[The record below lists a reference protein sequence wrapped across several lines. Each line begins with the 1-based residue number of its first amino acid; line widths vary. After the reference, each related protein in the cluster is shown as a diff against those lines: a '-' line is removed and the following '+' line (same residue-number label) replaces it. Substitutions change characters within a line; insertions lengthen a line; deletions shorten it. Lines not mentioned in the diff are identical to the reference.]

1 MMDSNEQN
9 LDDFSVKGLV
19 KNLRDWIYFLLSKS
33 KNIITLTFLF
43 LVLTLAYNYIKS
55 PIHYARTSFVLDSE
69 SSSNSI
75 SDIASLAS
83 LAGINASSF
92 IDSSSLFQ
100 IDNIQELYRSS
111 SMLKQTLL
119 TKYTFGNQTEILI
132 NKFGK
137 EEKIDKKWNKLG
149 VDFTKQSLI
158 KSKSRLHDSVLM
170 EAVKIIKEKYLFVDK
185 PSRKTTI
192 LEIGFDHKNE
202 LLAKSFNENLVS
214 IVNNFYFKTKTKKTG
229 ENLEILQRQ
238 ADSVKN
244 VLDKS
249 ILFLAEKDQSIP
261 NPNPLTKVSLVPYQ
275 KALVDVQA
283 NGAIYQEIVTQLEL
297 AKVNHRNKT
306 PLIQIID
313 KPTLPLEN
321 SRLRFFECIVYGLF
335 GGFVISIIYFS
346 LIRFYQSL
354 IK

>member
-1 MMDSNEQN
+1 MMDLNEQN
-9 LDDFSVKGLV
+9 LDDFSVKGLI
-19 KNLRDWIYFLLSKS
+19 KNLRDWISFLLSKS
-33 KNIITLTFLF
+33 KNILKLAFLF
-43 LVLTLAYNYIKS
+43 LVLTLAYNYIIS

-75 SDIASLAS
+75 GDIASLAS

-119 TKYTFGNQTEILI
+119 TKYKFGNQTDILI

-149 VDFTKQSLI
+149 VDFTKQSLMDA
-158 KSKSRLHDSVLM
+158 KSRLHDSILM

-321 SRLRFFECIVYGLF
+321 SRLKFIECLIYGLF
-335 GGFVISIIYFS
+335 GGLLLAIIYFS
-346 LIRFYQSL
+346 LLRFYNSL

>member
-1 MMDSNEQN
+1 MDNKE
-9 LDDFSVKGLV
+9 FS
-19 KNLRDWIYFLLSKS
+19 I
-33 KNIITLTFLF
+33 LF
-43 LVLTLAYNYIKS
+43 LMESIKNWLNYLLYNSKKIIILSSSILAISLLYNYVKS
-55 PIHYARTSFVLDSE
+55 PTYYARTSFVLDSE

-75 SDIASLAS
+75 GDIASLAS

-92 IDSSSLFQ
+92 IDASSLFQ

-111 SMLKQTLL
+111 SMLKETLL
-119 TKYTFGNQTEILI
+119 TRSLFGNKNELLI
-132 NKFGK
+132 NRFGQ
-137 EEKIDKKWNKLG
+137 EEKINKKWNNLG
-149 VDFTKQSLI
+149 IDFSNESLLR
-158 KSKSRLHDSVLM
+158 SKSRLHDSVLF
-170 EAVKIIKEKYLFVDK
+170 EAVKIIKENYLIVDK

-192 LEIGFDHKNE
+192 LEIGFDHKDE
-202 LLAKSFNENLVS
+202 IFAKSFNENLVS
-214 IVNNFYFKTKTKKTG
+214 IVNNFYFKTKTRKTG
-229 ENLEILQRQ
+229 ENLKILQRQ
-238 ADSVKN
+238 ADSVKK

-313 KPTLPLEN
+313 KPSLPLEN
-321 SRLRFFECIVYGLF
+321 SRLKFMECLVYGLF
-335 GGFVISIIYFS
+335 GGLLLSIIYFS
-346 LIRFYQSL
+346 LLRFYYSL

>member
-1 MMDSNEQN
+1 MDSNKKQ
-9 LDDFSVKGLV
+9 LDDFSLKALLETI
-19 KNLRDWIYFLLSKS
+19 KNWLSFLLTKS
-33 KNIITLTFLF
+33 KDILKFSFLI
-43 LVLTLAYNYIKS
+43 LLITLAYNYIKS

-69 SSSNSI
+69 SSSNSVG
-75 SDIASLAS
+75 DIASLAS

-92 IDSSSLFQ
+92 IDASSLFQ

-111 SMLKQTLL
+111 SMLKETLL
-119 TKYTFGNQTEILI
+119 TKYTFDDKSEILI

-149 VDFTKQSLI
+149 VDFTNQSLI
-158 KSKSRLHDSVLM
+158 ESKSRLHDSILL
-170 EAVKIIKEKYLFVDK
+170 EAVKIIKEKYLIVDK

-192 LEIGFDHKNE
+192 LEIGFDHKDE

-214 IVNNFYFKTKTKKTG
+214 IVNNFYFKTKTQKSGK
-229 ENLEILQRQ
+229 NLEILQRQ
-238 ADSVKN
+238 ADSVKK

-249 ILFLAEKDQSIP
+249 ILFLAEKDQNIP

-275 KALVDVQA
+275 KAMVDVQA
-283 NGAIYQEIVTQLEL
+283 NGAIYQEIITQLEL
-297 AKVNHRNKT
+297 AKVTHRNKT

-321 SRLRFFECIVYGLF
+321 SKLKLIEALIYGLF
-335 GGFVISIIYFS
+335 GGLLISIFFFS
-346 LIRFYQSL
+346 LSRFYHSL